1 MSGTQTNAFTPLDGV
16 PGDVSGAAEICENE
30 MWKTVV
36 LCQGGGEMQ
45 WTTENTVVA
54 CRELGHPAAGIY
66 ICPHTYLQD
75 SIVCLSLQP
84 RLEHIMIRL

>member
-1 MSGTQTNAFTPLDGV
+1 MSGTETNAFTPLDGV
-16 PGDVSGAAEICENE
+16 LGDVSGAAEICENE

-66 ICPHTYLQD
+66 VPTLTCRTVLYVSRCSRVWNIL
-75 SIVCLSLQP
+75 
-84 RLEHIMIRL
+84 